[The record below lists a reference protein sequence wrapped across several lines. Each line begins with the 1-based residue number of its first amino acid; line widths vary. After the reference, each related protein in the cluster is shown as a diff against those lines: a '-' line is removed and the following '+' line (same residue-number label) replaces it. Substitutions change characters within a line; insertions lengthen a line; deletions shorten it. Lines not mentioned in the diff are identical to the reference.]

1 MKRHFEL
8 VSLPFSLTVNS
19 SLGIL
24 LVPAAFAAQQCYR
37 KNAVFGVL
45 MVILTILLACS
56 LNRGVYLFMKK
67 HAEADLTVSERSAQ
81 FGAIISAAAASLPSA
96 ALLIFGIHQYQ
107 TVIAICVNVA
117 VFVFALT
124 IYYSQRRETTQR
136 NR

>member
-8 VSLPFSLTVNS
+8 VSLPLSLAVNS

-24 LVPAAFAAQQCYR
+24 LIPAVFAAEKCYQ
-37 KNAVFGVL
+37 KSTLCGAL
-45 MVILTILLACS
+45 MLALILLIAYG
-56 LNRGVYLFMKK
+56 LNRVLYLFMKK
-67 HAEADLTVSERSAQ
+67 HADHDLTVSEHSAQ
-81 FGAIISAAAASLPSA
+81 FKVILSAAAASLPSA
-96 ALLIFGIHQYQ
+96 ALLVFGLCDKQ
-107 TVIAICVNVA
+107 TVAAICVNVA